1 MPNTRKQLDL
11 NTCTVDDLESIDGLT
26 RPLAKRIISYRNREG
41 QFNTISEL
49 SKVKGIGDRTLSLIS
64 GRVFILPSSPRRS
77 RRSSLASSRANSPR
91 RRTRASV
98 SRVSF
103 SRSPSPTRRKS
114 HKREGSPTRR
124 SERILSRSSLS
135 RRSSQSSSPG
145 RSSLPRRTSPKRK
158 GSSSKQTPRTKKLS
172 KLGSRSGPVFVDD
185 EKNVSI
191 DLGKLARDG
200 CNLTLHSGG
209 SNGQSSPIITINV
222 KELAGPTPSV
232 GLSIPNP
239 SKAITDQ
246 RSSSPERPTRAS
258 SVVGE
263 NLREYQVIRETKRV
277 IENFSEEQ
285 GPIVE
290 LPEEKKS
297 LRQGQNRGPH
307 KIEHRH
313 RDRSGGRHH
322 DRKRSRSRSRS
333 CTQSLSRS
341 RSPSLKK
348 RIVRRSRSR
357 SVSPHH
363 SLPRS
368 GRRHASPINDRL
380 SRSDIENWLKDGSAP
395 PLHVDRGGLSGP
407 KATSTPG
414 RRRDRRRSP
423 GQEIASTSRGNN
435 DDHESRSPRRKLELE
450 DDDVRG
456 HRRGDVDS
464 KDHAVE
470 TMDRSRSRSR
480 GRRSTERPD
489 EDKGGSGE
497 MVCRHRSREPHRH
510 SKTDG
515 KSHCHRRHDETN
527 PYAQAS
533 WCSIA

>member
-1 MPNTRKQLDL
+1 MPNTRKQFDL
-11 NTCTVDDLESIDGLT
+11 NTCTVDDLESVDGLT

-41 QFNTISEL
+41 RFNTISEL
-49 SKVKGIGDRTLSLIS
+49 GKVKGIGDRTLSLIS
-64 GRVFILPSSPRRS
+64 GRVFILPSSPRS

-103 SRSPSPTRRKS
+103 SRSPSPIRRKS

-135 RRSSQSSSPG
+135 RRSSQSSYPG
-145 RSSLPRRTSPKRK
+145 RSSLPRRASPKRK

-172 KLGSRSGPVFVDD
+172 KSGSRSGPVFVDGD
-185 EKNVSI
+185 KNVSI

-209 SNGQSSPIITINV
+209 RNGQSSPIITINV
-222 KELAGPTPSV
+222 KELDGPTPSV

-263 NLREYQVIRETKRV
+263 NLREYHVIRETKRV

-297 LRQGQNRGPH
+297 LKQSQNRGPH

-313 RDRSGGRHH
+313 RDSGGGHH
-322 DRKRSRSRSRS
+322 RDRKRSRSRSW
-333 CTQSLSRS
+333 TQSLSRS
-341 RSPSLKK
+341 RSSSPKK

-357 SVSPHH
+357 SGSPHH
-363 SLPRS
+363 SPPRP
-368 GRRHASPINDRL
+368 GKRQASPINERL
-380 SRSDIENWLKDGSAP
+380 SRSEIENWLKDGSAP
-395 PLHVDRGGLSGP
+395 PLHVDRGMTGP
-407 KATSTPG
+407 QATSTPG

-423 GQEIASTSRGNN
+423 GQDIASTSRRNN

-456 HRRGDVDS
+456 HRRRNVDS

-489 EDKGGSGE
+489 EDEGGSGE
-497 MVCRHRSREPHRH
+497 MVRRHRSREPRRH

-515 KSHCHRRHDETN
+515 KSHRHRRRDETS